1 VSPVPDLQALL
12 TILFNVVLPV
22 FLIAGIG
29 FAGRRY
35 LKLDPQPIA
44 RLALYL
50 LVPALLFQTLLTAK
64 LEAEEVTRIG
74 AFAIILTIALVAL
87 GMISARALGAGRAE
101 AAGLTM
107 AMTFINAANYGLP
120 VNLFA
125 FGQDGFDRAA
135 VFVVFE
141 NILTYTVGVF
151 VAARGHLPWGRALG
165 SVLRMPVLWAAIAA
179 IAIRVTNLD
188 LPLPVQRASSLL
200 SGAAIPVVILLLGLQ
215 IAGMRVRRLNP
226 RVFGAVAAR
235 LVVSPLLG
243 LALVALLSP
252 APLTAKVL
260 VLESAMPTAVNATLI
275 ATEFNAEPDLVST
288 AALFSTVLSIIT
300 VTAWVAYLQS
310 I

>member
-1 VSPVPDLQALL
+1 MTPVPDVQALAA
-12 TILFNVVLPV
+12 ILFNVVLPV

-29 FAGRRY
+29 FAGRRF

-50 LVPALLFQTLLTAK
+50 LVPALLFQTLLTAR
-64 LEAEEVTRIG
+64 LEAEEISRIG
-74 AFAIILTIALVAL
+74 AFAILLTIILVAV

-101 AAGLTM
+101 AAGLTL

-125 FGQDGFDRAA
+125 FGQEGFDRAA

-151 VAARGHLPWGRALG
+151 VAARGHMPWGRALG
-165 SVLRMPVLWAAIAA
+165 SVLSMPVLWAAIAA
-179 IAIRVTNLD
+179 VTIRVTGVD
-188 LPLPVQRASSLL
+188 LPVPVQRASVLL
-200 SGAAIPVVILLLGLQ
+200 SGAAVPVVILLLGLQ
-215 IAGMRVRRLNP
+215 IAGMRVRRING
-226 RVFGAVAAR
+226 RVFAAVGTR
-235 LVVSPLLG
+235 LVLSPLLG

-260 VLESAMPTAVNATLI
+260 ILEAAMPTAVNATLI

-288 AALFSTVLSIIT
+288 AALISTAISIVT
-300 VTAWVAYLQS
+300 VTAWVAYLQTL
-310 I
+310 